1 MRQPPHEL
9 MLFAAGF
16 GSRMQPLTSDLPKP
30 LIPVAGQSL
39 LDRTL
44 TLAEVGGI
52 TKTVVNT
59 HYLGDKIAK
68 HLENCPV
75 QVLHEPNIL
84 DTGGGLKN
92 ASTLFDGPAIFTSN
106 SDAIWSGPNPFS
118 HLTQNWRDDCD
129 ALLLCAPVNQIIGR
143 PAPGDFSI
151 SQDAIITRGGNFVYL
166 GVQIIRLEAV
176 QHFRKTQFSLN
187 VIWDELMIRNA
198 LRACLYPGQWCD
210 IGKPE
215 NIALGEKLLGIG
227 HV

>member
-16 GSRMQPLTSDLPKP
+16 GSRMQPLTADLPKP
-30 LIPVAGQSL
+30 LITVAGTSL

-44 TLAEVGGI
+44 TLAKAGGI
-52 TKTVVNT
+52 TKTVVKT
-59 HYLGDKIAK
+59 HYLGEKITK

-92 ASTLFDGPAIFTSN
+92 ASPLFDGPAVFTSN
-106 SDAIWSGPNPFS
+106 SDAVWSGPNPFA
-118 HLTQNWRDDCD
+118 HLFQNWQDDCD

-143 PAPGDFSI
+143 AAPGDFSI
-151 SQDAIITRGGNFVYL
+151 SQDAIVTRGGDFVYL
-166 GVQIIRLEAV
+166 GVQIIQLETI
-176 QHFRKTQFSLN
+176 QHIREPQFSLN
-187 VIWDELMIRNA
+187 IIWDALMAKNT

-215 NIALGEKLLGIG
+215 NIALGEKLLGTD